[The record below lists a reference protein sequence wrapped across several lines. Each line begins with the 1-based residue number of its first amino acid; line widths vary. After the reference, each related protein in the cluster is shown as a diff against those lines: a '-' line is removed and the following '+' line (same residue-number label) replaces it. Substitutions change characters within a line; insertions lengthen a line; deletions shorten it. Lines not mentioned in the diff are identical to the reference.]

1 MSRFLMAG
9 VARVGL
15 SAGFARAELLLDTL
29 TSELDGTVLM
39 SAANDRRSAQSFTTS
54 ASTTSLS
61 QVSLD
66 LSALGITS
74 FDVALH
80 LNFEYAPASRLEYLA
95 RPHDITL
102 TSPYVIS
109 SLTELVAPS
118 TQHWIVVQRIAGA
131 DISWDFTDNQ
141 GVANGFRSGP
151 EGLWNITS
159 ADSLRTGVVAVPEPT
174 TCAMALAG
182 LACGGY
188 SLWRRRTRR
197 LSAVLSVPRGKTEVG
212 VEVARV
218 RGETPAASVVEL
230 EPRKQGEVSPGPDE
244 RPHFFVLEAVDP
256 GAEPLGMHLEPPGQ
270 GHPQHHRRHL
280 LVEGAVLAGGVH
292 LLGVEVHVQETV
304 TVVAPNH
311 RLRRAVTALAI
322 GNVSKRAAAAPPGH
336 GGDGHATGGCCDKNQ
351 KPPLAR
357 HLPDCVGQADGAG
370 RRGVSA

>member
-95 RPHDITL
+95 RPRDITL

-197 LSAVLSVPRGKTEVG
+197 
-212 VEVARV
+212 
-218 RGETPAASVVEL
+218 
-230 EPRKQGEVSPGPDE
+230 
-244 RPHFFVLEAVDP
+244 
-256 GAEPLGMHLEPPGQ
+256 
-270 GHPQHHRRHL
+270 
-280 LVEGAVLAGGVH
+280 
-292 LLGVEVHVQETV
+292 
-304 TVVAPNH
+304 
-311 RLRRAVTALAI
+311 
-322 GNVSKRAAAAPPGH
+322 
-336 GGDGHATGGCCDKNQ
+336 
-351 KPPLAR
+351 
-357 HLPDCVGQADGAG
+357 
-370 RRGVSA
+370 